1 MFECAYLCPGFWLLM
16 VDLGATKIKGI
27 GPLMGGET
35 YPKIFFSMK
44 EEINT

>member
-1 MFECAYLCPGFWLLM
+1 MSWFWLFV

-35 YPKIFFSMK
+35 YPKIFFLMK
-44 EEINT
+44 GEINT